1 MNTRFLESFFI
12 ASQDLANTLKSDRQ
26 LSQLEQLRLENHL
39 TVMNLAYLE
48 WKQRNG
54 FPNYL
59 SALMNERKTE
69 RGEHN
74 SRPST
79 RM

>member
-1 MNTRFLESFFI
+1 MNTRSLESFFL
-12 ASQDLANTLKSDRQ
+12 ASQDLAKELRSDRK

-39 TVMNLAYLE
+39 TMMNLAYVE

-54 FPNYL
+54 LPTYL
-59 SALMNERKTE
+59 SALINESRTE

-74 SRPST
+74 SRSS
-79 RM
+79 